1 VPRFAANLSFMF
13 NEYPFLERFEA
24 AAEAGFQFVEFL
36 FPYDYPVEQISECA
50 RQAGVQTVLFN
61 LPPGD
66 WDAGERG
73 IAALPSRV
81 DELREGLA
89 RALPYMRAMGVKQ
102 LHLMAG
108 FARRGDPTIDRC
120 YREAVRW
127 CAQQLEQEGV
137 NILLEPINGRDM
149 PGYYLND
156 VDAAGA
162 LIEELALPNVKL
174 QLDVYHAQVLQGDI
188 TRLMRQWMPLIG
200 HVQIA
205 SVPARHEPD
214 AEELN
219 YPFLF
224 SEFDRLGYTG
234 FIGAE
239 YRPRARTEDGLA
251 WFAPYRHAARVQA

>member
-1 VPRFAANLSFMF
+1 MPRFAANLSFMF

-24 AAEAGFQFVEFL
+24 AAEAGFEFVEFL
-36 FPYDYPVEQISECA
+36 FPYDYSVEQVTERA

-81 DELREGLA
+81 DELREGVA
-89 RALPYMRAMGVKQ
+89 RALPYIRAMGVKQ
-102 LHLMAG
+102 VHLMAG

-120 YREAVRW
+120 YLEAVRW
-127 CAQQLEQEGV
+127 CAKKLEQEGV

-174 QLDVYHAQVLQGDI
+174 QLDVYHAQILQGDI
-188 TRLMRQWMPLIG
+188 TRLIRQWMPLIG

-205 SVPARHEPD
+205 SVPSRHEPD

-224 SEFDRLGYTG
+224 GEFDRLGYTG
-234 FIGAE
+234 YIGAE

-251 WFAPYRHAARVQA
+251 WFAPYRRAAQVQA